1 MLTDRELEKLIQP
14 IITRQENINNYV
26 IQVIAERV
34 KDIENLLPSD
44 VYKLERLLK
53 SGQDVRKINKEIAR
67 LTGLNEREIKKLI
80 QTVAEDAYIDAKPY
94 YDYRNL
100 PYIPIEKNTA
110 LRVAV
115 EAIAKQTVDTYANLS
130 KAQAFMIRDLK
141 NPSKLIPTTVSKTY
155 YSVIDEAVQASQSGT
170 TDYHTAM
177 RRTLKQLA
185 DSGLRSVEYNTESGR
200 RFTQRLDTAVR
211 RNLLDGVRAINQKVQ
226 DITGEQFGADGKEI
240 TVHANSAPD
249 HEPVQGHQ
257 FTNEEFEKLQND
269 EPFEDVDG
277 EKFDAIAR
285 PIGVLNCRHFTY
297 SIIIGLSKPNFT
309 KAQLQKMKAE
319 NQRGYTAPDGPHY
332 TMYECTQKQR
342 AYETKIR
349 EQKERQMLFEQSG
362 DAIGAQ
368 EARAKVIDLQ
378 KKYRAFSRACGLS
391 IKNEKTSVLGYK
403 NQIKI

>member
-100 PYIPIEKNTA
+100 PYIPLEQNTA
-110 LRVAV
+110 LRIAV
-115 EAIAKQTVDTYANLS
+115 EAIAKQTVDTYVNLS

-319 NQRGYTAPDGPHY
+319 NQRGYTAPDGTHY
-332 TMYECTQKQR
+332 TMYECTQRQR

-362 DAIGAQ
+362 DAVGAQ
-368 EARAKVIDLQ
+368 EARAKVVELQ

>member
-67 LTGLNEREIKKLI
+67 LTGLNERDIKKLI

-94 YDYRNL
+94 YDYRSL
-100 PYIPIEKNTA
+100 PYIPLEQNTA

-115 EAIAKQTVDTYANLS
+115 EAIAKQTVDTYVNLS

-319 NQRGYTAPDGPHY
+319 NQRGYTAPDGTHY

-362 DAIGAQ
+362 DAVGAQ
-368 EARAKVIDLQ
+368 EARAKVVDLQ

>member
-1 MLTDRELEKLIQP
+1 MLTDREIEMLIQP
-14 IITRQENINNYV
+14 IVSRQENINDYV
-26 IQVIAERV
+26 IQVIAKRV
-34 KDIENLLPSD
+34 KDIEGLLPSD

-53 SGQDVRKINKEIAR
+53 SGQDVRKINKELSR
-67 LTGLNEREIKKLI
+67 LTKLNEYEIRKLI
-80 QTVAEDAYIDAKPY
+80 QSVAEDAYVDAKPY
-94 YDYRNL
+94 YDYMSL
-100 PYIPIEKNTA
+100 PFIPLEENTA
-110 LRVAV
+110 LRLAI
-115 EAIAKQTVDTYANLS
+115 EAIAEQTAETYVNLS

-141 NPSKLIPTTVSKTY
+141 NPSKLIPTSISKTY

-170 TDYHTAM
+170 MDYHAAM
-177 RRTLKQLA
+177 RRTLTQLA
-185 DSGLRSVEYNTESGR
+185 DSGLRSVEYNTETGR
-200 RFTQRLDTAVR
+200 RFAQRLDTAVR

-309 KAQLQKMKAE
+309 KAQLDKMKSD
-319 NQRGYTAPDGPHY
+319 NKRGYTAPDGTHY
-332 TMYECTQKQR
+332 TMYECTQRQR

-349 EQKERQMLFEQSG
+349 EQKERQMIFEQSG
-362 DAIGAQ
+362 DIKDAQ
-368 EARAKVIDLQ
+368 AAQAKVTDLQ

-391 IKNEKTSVLGYK
+391 IKNERTSVLVYK